1 MKEEVYSWRLSGELK
16 SDLEREARLRRMPVS
31 SVLDLAVRDWLK
43 KSGADVAGDEVQ
55 RALHAGA
62 ERCLGRYRQ
71 RQFSPRR
78 NSAQVRPRPDPTPPR
93 THPCPLAP

>member
-62 ERCLGRYRQ
+62 ERCLGVIASGNSRRAETARKSVRDRIQ
-71 RQFSPRR
+71 RRR
-78 NSAQVRPRPDPTPPR
+78 ER
-93 THPCPLAP
+93 TRVP